1 MTIAQSGLMDVLGA
15 PQQSLTDLPT
25 DPGPGTNALAA
36 DDSGDPLYIGTGIK
50 IAYLHVGNTGDPN
63 YYLSM
68 QLGLSD
74 GTLASS
80 TVVDIDTIDVGGGFG
95 SYGAA
100 PEKFF
105 ALNGRLLFVA
115 TDHTHGR
122 ELWVT
127 NGTAAG
133 TTFLKDINAV
143 SATAAHDGFQGYNN
157 PSGDNVYDRFVTYNG
172 EAYFAAN
179 DGVHGQALWKTD
191 GTEAGTVL
199 AADIIAGGPAS
210 NAFPAYLTAFDNK
223 LYFVTTIGGIG
234 QLWSFDGATA
244 TQVTHFSE
252 SAGNLA
258 NNPSVFGLLVS
269 NNKLYFDY
277 FTGAFDGT
285 SQQLYTLDT
294 GVALGAHLI
303 APSHLG
309 QGGAPSNVKD
319 VDGTLYF
326 TQSDGVHGSELW
338 KSNGT
343 DAGTVM
349 IKDINPGDNTS
360 NSNPYDFVKMGSW
373 IYFVALDGTHG
384 FELWKTD
391 GLVGGT
397 TEMVKDINTTASGPF
412 TEGAFFSGA
421 HLTVI
426 GNTL

>member
-1 MTIAQSGLMDVLGA
+1 MEDRR
-15 PQQSLTDLPT
+15 
-25 DPGPGTNALAA
+25 
-36 DDSGDPLYIGTGIK
+36 
-50 IAYLHVGNTGDPN
+50 HR
-63 YYLSM
+63 
-68 QLGLSD
+68 
-74 GTLASS
+74 
-80 TVVDIDTIDVGGGFG
+80 
-95 SYGAA
+95 
-100 PEKFF
+100 
-105 ALNGRLLFVA
+105 GRHRA
-115 TDHTHGR
+115 GR
-122 ELWVT
+122 RHHR
-127 NGTAAG
+127 G
-133 TTFLKDINAV
+133 
-143 SATAAHDGFQGYNN
+143 
-157 PSGDNVYDRFVTYNG
+157 R
-172 EAYFAAN
+172 
-179 DGVHGQALWKTD
+179 
-191 GTEAGTVL
+191 
-199 AADIIAGGPAS
+199 PAS

-234 QLWSFDGATA
+234 QLWSFDGTTA

-309 QGGAPSNVKD
+309 QGGAPPTSRTST
-319 VDGTLYF
+319 GTLYF

-349 IKDINPGDNTS
+349 IKDINPGDNNS

-412 TEGAFFSGA
+412 TEGGRSSPARTSPSSATRSISPPPTARASASTAASCGRPTA
-421 HLTVI
+421 PRSAR
-426 GNTL
+426 